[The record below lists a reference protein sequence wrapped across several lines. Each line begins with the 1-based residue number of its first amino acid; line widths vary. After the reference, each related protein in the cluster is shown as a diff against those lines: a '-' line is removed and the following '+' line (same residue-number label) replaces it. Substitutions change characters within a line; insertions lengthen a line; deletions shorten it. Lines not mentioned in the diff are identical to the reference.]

1 MFIFLCIWYF
11 IYSYLKIWC
20 ISDCFITCF
29 LCGCTEKSWQISYEG
44 LVIYSSLIPNFE
56 YAKYSLFYSLFP
68 ENKQKQLVIICV
80 NEKKIPNGQKK
91 VLLYHNLLNVLH
103 NMPLRKAQVT
113 QEGLRLHGSHQILV
127 YSDDVKCWG
136 NVNTKTPSRAQLA
149 FNFQSGVTV
158 YCLGRGNS
166 KSCSTMKLATIF

>member
-1 MFIFLCIWYF
+1 MFYF
-11 IYSYLKIWC
+11 
-20 ISDCFITCF
+20 
-29 LCGCTEKSWQISYEG
+29 
-44 LVIYSSLIPNFE
+44 
-56 YAKYSLFYSLFP
+56 LFP

-91 VLLYHNLLNVLH
+91 VMLYHNLLNVFH

-113 QEGLRLHGSHQILV
+113 QEGLKLNGSHQILV
-127 YSDDVKCWG
+127 YSDDVKCQG
-136 NVNTKTPSRAQLA
+136 NLDTKTPSMAQLA

-166 KSCSTMKLATIF
+166 NSCSTMKLAAIFQATIKSVLKNKI